1 MARPFKLLFY
11 FNTIIFLRKYS
22 QERVKFLLK
31 PESDGEAHS
40 RDWEYIK

>member
-1 MARPFKLLFY
+1 MCK
-11 FNTIIFLRKYS
+11 ISSELRDTGRKDS

>member
-1 MARPFKLLFY
+1 MMCKISSELRD
-11 FNTIIFLRKYS
+11 TGRKYS